1 MRMDALLRALR
12 NGEFDKRL
20 REIYPA
26 QPLDAPRARIAA
38 VVEGFRAA
46 FPGSE
51 EREIMIYAAPGRT
64 ELLGNHTDH
73 QGGCVLAA
81 AVQLD
86 TIACVAVNEKEV
98 VRIHSKGH
106 VPVVLST
113 GDLAAREE
121 ERGHAAALV
130 RGVAAGLHKRG
141 AVLRGFDA
149 YTETQVLR
157 GGGLSSSAAFEVLVG
172 AIMNDL
178 SHGGMDAVEIAK
190 LGQWAENV
198 YYGKPCGLMDQMAS
212 AVGGVIGID
221 FADAATPKVRS
232 CRFDWER
239 EGYTLVLVNSGAD
252 HAELDAQY
260 AAIPR
265 QMRQIASAL
274 GGELLSQTKEEDFL
288 SRRAELA
295 ALYGKRAA
303 NRAAHYYA
311 ETNRAAQGFAAAE
324 EGNMR
329 EFLALSRASACSS
342 EELLENITLDRPGG
356 DRLKHA
362 IDLAR
367 RAAGEEGA
375 ARVHGGGFAGTAQA
389 WVPTA
394 RLETF
399 ICEVEAGF
407 GAGSCL
413 VVHPRSVGAGRIIG

>member
-1 MRMDALLRALR
+1 
-12 NGEFDKRL
+12 
-20 REIYPA
+20 
-26 QPLDAPRARIAA
+26 
-38 VVEGFRAA
+38 
-46 FPGSE
+46 
-51 EREIMIYAAPGRT
+51 
-64 ELLGNHTDH
+64 
-73 QGGCVLAA
+73 
-81 AVQLD
+81 
-86 TIACVAVNEKEV
+86 
-98 VRIHSKGH
+98 
-106 VPVVLST
+106 
-113 GDLAAREE
+113 
-121 ERGHAAALV
+121 
-130 RGVAAGLHKRG
+130 
-141 AVLRGFDA
+141 
-149 YTETQVLR
+149 
-157 GGGLSSSAAFEVLVG
+157 
-172 AIMNDL
+172 
-178 SHGGMDAVEIAK
+178 
-190 LGQWAENV
+190 
-198 YYGKPCGLMDQMAS
+198 
-212 AVGGVIGID
+212 
-221 FADAATPKVRS
+221 
-232 CRFDWER
+232 
-239 EGYTLVLVNSGAD
+239 LVLVNSGAD

-274 GGELLSQTKEEDFL
+274 GGELLCQTKEEDFL

-342 EELLENITLDRPGG
+342 EALLENITLDRPGG